1 MISKIWLIIGFS
13 AQALFFG
20 RWVIQWIATEKKKKS
35 TVPIAFWYFSL
46 VGGLMLLA
54 YAIYRKDP
62 VFILGQTTG
71 AIIYLRNL
79 YYIHTHPGASLKD

>member
-1 MISKIWLIIGFS
+1 VATKIWLIVGFS

-20 RWVIQWIATEKKKKS
+20 RWLVQWIVTEKKKKS

-46 VGGLMLLA
+46 IGGLMLLA

-62 VFILGQTTG
+62 VFILGQAAG
-71 AIIYLRNL
+71 AVIYLRNL
-79 YYIHTHPGASLKD
+79 YFIHTHHGKLFKD